1 MCLEER
7 KEKTNSEERRFS
19 TYFIR
24 KMVFSVWVT
33 IWGIKDFRDL
43 YQITEN
49 GANVE
54 IVLILYS
61 LM

>member
-24 KMVFSVWVT
+24 KIIFSVWVT